1 MPGYANTGIAEVIPK
16 SMFQMEQET
25 LVFWETDDGKSE
37 LQHQVHHGEVPISE
51 ILDDAGN
58 RFRNETLV

>member
-25 LVFWETDDGKSE
+25 LVFWETDDGKNE
-37 LQHQVHHGEVPISE
+37 LQHQGKFLSRRSWMMRGT
-51 ILDDAGN
+51 AFGT
-58 RFRNETLV
+58 RR